1 MDTVEWIVWGVT
13 ETAKYM
19 LISYGILGFE
29 VRRGLGKYGCF
40 LYLLAGG
47 ALTSYFGWSSLL
59 FRTSW
64 GVVFVL
70 SFYGGRIRKRL
81 QAALLEYLA
90 ISAVDTFVWGVVVAL
105 CRPAVQG
112 KTPVVDM
119 ISGCVGI
126 AICFFV
132 AAAMRG
138 SRKRIYESFCFVPF
152 RYYALIS
159 ALILGVAG
167 VAGGA
172 QGNVK
177 NEMTEHTRHA
187 VLIITL
193 LSLLLVLVV
202 SVILICT
209 LHSEKQLEL
218 MNEYNQKY
226 FDYQK
231 SYYEK
236 LIVKDEEVRRFR
248 HDLKKHIHVLNTLY
262 RENKYREIGTYLGD
276 LDSKTEDI
284 SMLHTGNEIVD
295 CFVNGIAGEL
305 RQDGKID
312 FRIIGRFPE
321 RMKLSDSDLC
331 VLFGNAFDNAKEAL
345 LQVEGKRELKMEIR
359 NLRNILMVR
368 ITNSAVEPRGRL
380 LESTKADKGRHG
392 YGTWNMKQVV
402 EKYGGDID
410 WYYEG
415 GQFVVEIQL

>member
-1 MDTVEWIVWGVT
+1 MNTVEWIVWGVT
-13 ETAKYM
+13 ETVKYM

-29 VRRGLGKYGCF
+29 VRRGFGKYGCF

-47 ALTSYFGWSSLL
+47 VLTVYFDWDVLL
-59 FRTSW
+59 FQTSW
-64 GVVFVL
+64 GVVLVL
-70 SFYGGRIRKRL
+70 SFYGGRLWKRL
-81 QAALLEYLA
+81 QAVLLEYLA
-90 ISAVDTFVWGVVVAL
+90 ISAVDTLVWGIVVAL
-105 CRPAVQG
+105 CRTAVRG
-112 KTPVVDM
+112 KTPVADM
-119 ISGCVGI
+119 ISSCIGV
-126 AICFFV
+126 AVCFFV
-132 AAAMRG
+132 AVVMRN
-138 SRKRIYESFCFVPF
+138 SRKRIYESFCFLPF
-152 RYYALIS
+152 RYYALIFV
-159 ALILGVAG
+159 LIVGIGG

-193 LSLLLVLVV
+193 LSFVLIIVV
-202 SVILICT
+202 SLILMCT
-209 LHSEKQLEL
+209 LHSEKQMRLT
-218 MNEYNQKY
+218 NEYNQKY

-231 SYYEK
+231 SYYER

-248 HDLKKHIHVLNTLY
+248 HDLKKHIHVLHALY
-262 RENKYREIGTYLGD
+262 CENKYSEMGTYLAE
-276 LDSKTEDI
+276 LDSKIEDI
-284 SMLHTGNEIVD
+284 SMLHTGNGIVD

-305 RQDGKID
+305 KQDGKID
-312 FRIIGRFPE
+312 IRIIGRFPD

-331 VLFGNAFDNAKEAL
+331 VLFGNAFDNAREAL

-368 ITNSAVEPRGRL
+368 ITNSAVEPKGRL

-415 GQFVVEIQL
+415 GQFVVEMQL